1 MMVYLF
7 LVSGYFRLIAS
18 DSMVEFEL
26 DSKDVQIYFLWKKE
40 DEDGWKQSLEVNPL
54 RSTRFFHA
62 ISSPCPFVEFLI
74 LT

>member
-1 MMVYLF
+1 MVYLF

-18 DSMVEFEL
+18 DPMVEFEL

-40 DEDGWKQSLEVNPL
+40 DEDGWKESLEVNPL
-54 RSTRFFHA
+54 CSTRFFHA
-62 ISSPCPFVEFLI
+62 ISSPCPFVFLI

>member
-18 DSMVEFEL
+18 DPMVEFEL
-26 DSKDVQIYFLWKKE
+26 DSKDVKIYFLWKKE

-54 RSTRFFHA
+54 RSTRFPLPVR
-62 ISSPCPFVEFLI
+62 SYFLY
-74 LT
+74 